1 MTGLILPIF
10 RYSRIWLDLSPLP
23 LKLNNCETISLP
35 DFVVN
40 NSVSRIGASYSSN
53 PFGFSKFDED
63 KIAYKAILVEITKSM
78 QCLKLIHALLIKMN
92 MILIQIK
99 IYLLIKYT
107 IFCDMYKWTFRVEFV
122 LKMAPIFAKMFEFW
136 LGYDC
141 VEYSKYIR

>member
-1 MTGLILPIF
+1 MTGLILLIF

-63 KIAYKAILVEITKSM
+63 KIAYKAILDKNHKILAMSEIDTCSSN
-78 QCLKLIHALLIKMN
+78 QDE
-92 MILIQIK
+92 
-99 IYLLIKYT
+99 YDTYT
-107 IFCDMYKWTFRVEFV
+107 NKNISTH
-122 LKMAPIFAKMFEFW
+122 
-136 LGYDC
+136 
-141 VEYSKYIR
+141 